1 MSLLTR
7 AVVLIGLLIF
17 LTGGPSSAEAAG
29 ESRLAA
35 DLNSRNMA
43 EKGPL
48 GQNLT
53 ATTHLIPKYQCA
65 IGFQATGCGLTSF
78 LAVAFSP
85 WLAADYRM
93 TNFFVR
99 SKWAAVGNL
108 TFGHQLAYF
117 KSTRQ
122 PPLYSSRDFYNME
135 AIWNSF
141 LLTQVITPDLK
152 VHWNQHLNYYIEESH
167 PFSLRRPSSNL
178 TPWQFNS
185 SMLIEANLTQGFFML
200 GELGLLD
207 WTRPPNHFHFGASIG
222 RKTTNW
228 EWHGGFSI
236 SATLA
241 SWFTQG
247 TRVDL
252 QGQNLGNELGQNQAY
267 GEQELDQ
274 DFSLHPEFSVQYYF

>member
-1 MSLLTR
+1 MR
-7 AVVLIGLLIF
+7 VLFFLVFLIHMHMTVI
-17 LTGGPSSAEAAG
+17 LAPSSAVAAG
-29 ESRLAA
+29 ESRQSVVL
-35 DLNSRNMA
+35 DSKNKT

-48 GQNLT
+48 GHNLT
-53 ATTHLIPKYQCA
+53 ATSHLIPKGQCA
-65 IGFQATGCGLTSF
+65 IGFQATGCGLSPS

-93 TNFFVR
+93 TNFFIR
-99 SKWAAVGNL
+99 LKWASVQNL

-122 PPLYSSRDFYNME
+122 PPLYSTRDAYNME
-135 AIWNSF
+135 AVWNSF
-141 LLTQVITPDLK
+141 LLTQVIAPDLK
-152 VHWNQHLNYYIEESH
+152 VHWNQHVNYYLEESH
-167 PFSLRRPSSNL
+167 PFSLRRPSINR
-178 TPWQFNS
+178 TPWQFNT
-185 SMLIEANLTQGFFML
+185 SMLIEADLIQGFFML

-207 WTRPPNHFHFGASIG
+207 WTRPPNHFHFGASMG
-222 RKTTNW
+222 RKSRNW

-247 TRVDL
+247 TRTDL
-252 QGQNLGNELGQNQAY
+252 QGQNLPYELGQNQAY
-267 GEQELDQ
+267 SEQEMDQ